1 MYVALVPNRN
11 SPPAYLLRE
20 GYREDGKVKSRTLAN
35 LSHWPLAKIERLRR
49 VLRDEV
55 LSGAT
60 EGLTML
66 RSLQAPE
73 QRMRRKTCHTMQCS
87 WPYKLASSATAKL
100 RSPPHPGARQSTA
113 M

>member
-1 MYVALVPNRN
+1 MYVALVPNRS

-55 LSGAT
+55 LGGAT

-66 RSLQAPE
+66 RSLPHGQSPRCWASLARSASIACWPPP
-73 QRMRRKTCHTMQCS
+73 RRPLVCPPWS
-87 WPYKLASSATAKL
+87 W
-100 RSPPHPGARQSTA
+100 R
-113 M
+113 

>member
-1 MYVALVPNRN
+1 MYVALVPNRS

-20 GYREDGKVKSRTLAN
+20 GYREDGKVKSRTLAH

-55 LSGAT
+55 LGGAA

-66 RSLQAPE
+66 RSLPHGHVAAVLGIA
-73 QRMRRKTCHTMQCS
+73 RKAC
-87 WPYKLASSATAKL
+87 PRA
-100 RSPPHPGARQSTA
+100 
-113 M
+113 

>member
-55 LSGAT
+55 LGGTA
-60 EGLTML
+60 EGLTRCCAACRTDTSPRCWASL
-66 RSLQAPE
+66 ARSASIACWPPV
-73 QRMRRKTCHTMQCS
+73 RPPPAWPPWS
-87 WPYKLASSATAKL
+87 W
-100 RSPPHPGARQSTA
+100 R
-113 M
+113 

>member
-1 MYVALVPNRN
+1 MYVALVPNRS
-11 SPPAYLLRE
+11 SPPASLLRE

-55 LSGAT
+55 LGGAT

-66 RSLQAPE
+66 RSLPLGHVAAVLGFA
-73 QRMRRKTCHTMQCS
+73 RKAC
-87 WPYKLASSATAKL
+87 PRA
-100 RSPPHPGARQSTA
+100 
-113 M
+113 